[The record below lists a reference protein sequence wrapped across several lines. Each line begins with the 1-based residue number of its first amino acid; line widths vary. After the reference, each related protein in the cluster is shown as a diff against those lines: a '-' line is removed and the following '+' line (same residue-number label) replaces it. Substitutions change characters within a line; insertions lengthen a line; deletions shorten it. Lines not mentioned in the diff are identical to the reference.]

1 MHAAS
6 HSLLHVTLF
15 PAYRLAFWRRRSIL
29 TLLLLVLVKTIG
41 QVLLHARRR
50 MGLKS
55 FVLVIEVWSN
65 RGNMVLWGELGW
77 GYGVYV

>member
-1 MHAAS
+1 
-6 HSLLHVTLF
+6 
-15 PAYRLAFWRRRSIL
+15 L